1 MYYIY
6 CQVKHLDPSK
16 KQVIHLDQDVLCGTW
31 WKTLY
36 SVWWSL
42 SHLFIWE
49 HGYLFL
55 CFSLFS
61 HFFFFSFLSFLS
73 YLSFFS
79 FCIAHV
85 SFCKIAR
92 EGWIKFCSML
102 YFHLVATEM
111 TDMLLRT
118 FNIKATYSCGVYVS
132 SFLSQLSLTEY
143 YIKSY

>member
-1 MYYIY
+1 MIVRHTCITYIA
-6 CQVKHLDPSK
+6 KSNT
-16 KQVIHLDQDVLCGTW
+16 HLDQDVLCGTW

-55 CFSLFS
+55 CFSLFPC
-61 HFFFFSFLSFLS
+61 FFFLLFLSFSFLSYFLF
-73 YLSFFS
+73 LS
-79 FCIAHV
+79 FCITHV
-85 SFCKIAR
+85 SFYKIAR
-92 EGWIKFCSML
+92 EGWIKFCSME
-102 YFHLVATEM
+102 YFHLVATEI

-132 SFLSQLSLTEY
+132 SFLSQLSLT
-143 YIKSY
+143 